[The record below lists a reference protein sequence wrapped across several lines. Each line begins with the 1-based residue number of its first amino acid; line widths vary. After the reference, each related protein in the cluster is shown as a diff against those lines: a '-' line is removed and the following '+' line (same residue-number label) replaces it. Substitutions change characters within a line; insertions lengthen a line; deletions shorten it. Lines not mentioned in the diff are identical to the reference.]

1 MGGTSAMKGFKGK
14 IPDQDI
20 WNVINYVRSLGPQK
34 KKKTS

>member
-1 MGGTSAMKGFKGK
+1 MKGFKGK

-20 WNVINYVRSLGPQK
+20 WNVINYVRSLGPKK